1 MQHTLAQLR
10 QELAELVMTT
20 LGVDKIEVQDAHP
33 DVDADLAI
41 AVFSLTSQLG
51 QSPEDIAKRAAS
63 EISHELVE
71 RVEAAGGY
79 INIWLKPAVL
89 AERVLA
95 EADTNDYGVND
106 SRANQNILIEH
117 TDPNPFKELH
127 IGHVYSN
134 TIGEALAR
142 LFEASG
148 ARVHRLSY
156 HGDVGLHIAK
166 AVWAMGEAI
175 GWDRARL
182 EELQKTDDVGVY
194 YATGNSAYEQDESAN
209 RTITDI
215 NKKIY
220 ERSDESINAIYDWG
234 KTASFAYFDEVYKRL
249 RVPPFERGYLE
260 SESGPAGVEMVR
272 ANMDKFES
280 SDGAVIFRGEAHGEH
295 TRVFITSQGLPT
307 YESKDLALSTLK
319 DRDYPD
325 ATLSVILTANE
336 INSYFKVVLSAL
348 RLIRPELAEKTRH
361 LSHGL
366 VKLPSGKMSSR
377 TGDVIKATDL
387 LNQVEQAVKQR
398 ESQTP
403 SAEDNA
409 LAAIKYAFLKPTIG
423 GDIVYD
429 VEESIKLEGQ
439 TGPYIQYA
447 AVRIRSILDK
457 VDPKEAKGEYDWQ
470 AEKPL
475 LMLLARYPEV
485 VATATDELAPSRVAH
500 FAYELAKA
508 FNRYYEQTPVKDAE
522 VHIRFARLKMLK
534 LLHQVLSHALS
545 LLNIPVPAK
554 M

>member
-10 QELAELVMTT
+10 QDLAQQAMTT
-20 LGVDKIEVQDAHP
+20 LGVDKIEVQDTAA
-33 DVDADLAI
+33 DVGADLTI
-41 AVFSLTSQLG
+41 PVFSLAAQLE
-51 QSPEDIAKRAAS
+51 QVPEEIAKRVAS
-63 EISHELVE
+63 ELSHELVE
-71 RVEAAGGY
+71 RVEPTGGY
-79 INIWLKPAVL
+79 INIWLKSSVL
-89 AERVLA
+89 ASQVLD
-95 EADTNDYGVND
+95 EADANDYGTND
-106 SRANQNILIEH
+106 SRANENVLIEH
-117 TDPNPFKELH
+117 TDLNPFKEMH

-148 ARVHRLSY
+148 AKVHRLSY

-166 AVWAMGEAI
+166 AVWAMGVQI

-182 EELQKTDDVGVY
+182 EELQKTDDIGAY
-194 YATGNSAYEQDESAN
+194 YATGTAAYEQDESAKFAV
-209 RTITDI
+209 TEI

-220 ERSDESINAIYDWG
+220 ERSDETINAIYDWG
-234 KTASFAYFDEVYKRL
+234 KAASFAYFDEIYQRL
-249 RVPPFERGYLE
+249 KVPPFEKGYLE
-260 SESGPAGVEMVR
+260 SESGPAGLEMVK

-280 SDGAVIFRGEAHGEH
+280 SDGAVVFRGEAHGEH

-307 YESKDLALSTLK
+307 YESKDLALTTLK
-319 DRDYPD
+319 DRDYPE
-325 ATLSVILTANE
+325 ATLSVIVTANE
-336 INSYFKVVLSAL
+336 INSYFKVVLSVL

-377 TGDVIKATDL
+377 TGDVVKATDL
-387 LNQVEQAVKQR
+387 LDQVNQAIKQR

-403 SAEDNA
+403 SAKDNA

-423 GDIVYD
+423 GDIIYD

-457 VDPKEAKGEYDWQ
+457 VDPKETKGEYDWQ

-485 VATATDELAPSRVAH
+485 VAAAADELAPSRVAH
-500 FAYELAKA
+500 FAYELAKE

-522 VHIRFARLKMLK
+522 NHVRSARLRVLK
-534 LLHQVLSHALS
+534 SLHQVLSHALG
-545 LLNIPVPAK
+545 LLNIPVPSK